1 MQIGFGTAALV
12 LIVAVLIQCGAQAA
26 SVGPRGHINASNT
39 LLTGQRISP
48 FMSENAA
55 KSLLQYKNGNWHF
68 SYQQKD
74 LEVHVAT
81 LPNSDRDFSMD
92 WCLDS
97 GASRH
102 FCNDSTRFVSM
113 KKCNISISTAK
124 KGETLQAIGISDCKI
139 AVQTAN
145 GESLETRSI

>member
-12 LIVAVLIQCGAQAA
+12 LIVAILIQCGAQAA

-39 LLTGQRISP
+39 LVTGQRISP

-55 KSLLQYKNGNWHF
+55 KSLLQYKNGNWLF

-92 WCLDS
+92 
-97 GASRH
+97 
-102 FCNDSTRFVSM
+102 
-113 KKCNISISTAK
+113 
-124 KGETLQAIGISDCKI
+124 
-139 AVQTAN
+139 
-145 GESLETRSI
+145 